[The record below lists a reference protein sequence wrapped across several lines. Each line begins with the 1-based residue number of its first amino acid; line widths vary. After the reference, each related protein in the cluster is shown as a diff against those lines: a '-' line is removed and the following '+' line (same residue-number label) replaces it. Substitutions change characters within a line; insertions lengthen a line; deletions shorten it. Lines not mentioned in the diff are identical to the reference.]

1 MSTMA
6 EDVLLVDSPVFG
18 DHTPLAYHPERP
30 ERLTAARAALA
41 SSGLSFRPV
50 QPRPAS
56 EAELLRVHDA
66 SYLARLAEAS
76 GRSGNLDA
84 DTYVSPKSV
93 DTARIAA
100 GSVTELVDQLV
111 RGEARRGV
119 ALVRPPGHHARR
131 SSAMGFCLLN
141 NVAVAAAHARAAGL
155 SRVAILD
162 WDVHHGNG
170 TQEIFL
176 DDPQVLYASLHQ
188 YPFYPGTGAVEET
201 GKGDGTGF
209 TVNVPLSAGAGDAIY
224 KSAFER
230 VVLPVLDD
238 YKPELVLVSAG
249 FDAATRDPLAG
260 MDVSATA
267 FGWMTRGLTA
277 LAEKHASGRIALV
290 LEGGYD
296 LPSIEAGLG
305 ASLRALVS
313 TDDVPIAAPA
323 DDVEV
328 RRAAKVARR
337 TWKTA
342 G

>member
-1 MSTMA
+1 
-6 EDVLLVDSPVFG
+6 
-18 DHTPLAYHPERP
+18 
-30 ERLTAARAALA
+30 
-41 SSGLSFRPV
+41 
-50 QPRPAS
+50 
-56 EAELLRVHDA
+56 
-66 SYLARLAEAS
+66 
-76 GRSGNLDA
+76 
-84 DTYVSPKSV
+84 
-93 DTARIAA
+93 
-100 GSVTELVDQLV
+100 
-111 RGEARRGV
+111 
-119 ALVRPPGHHARR
+119 
-131 SSAMGFCLLN
+131 MGFCLLN